1 METLPDLVA
10 RDRRSDR
17 PALQTVDREMD
28 YRRFCT
34 TVWKTSNYLRHLGVG
49 GGRGIAVLADRSA
62 PPLLS
67 FLGAALLDTP
77 TAFAASPADLSEAID
92 AVEARA
98 VLVPSHHEGAIEP
111 PAGTSLVVHG
121 EDPTA
126 ATTEHWAEG
135 VWSENPAFVPSTA
148 SPDSI
153 GLVTTTREVSHG
165 ELLDG
170 AKQVAAEAGLT
181 EDSVVGVAGSL
192 SDPAVIAGA
201 LAPLVGGGCLVIEG
215 TAEIVVSGET
225 SGLSLA

>member
-17 PALQTVDREMD
+17 PALRTADREMD

-49 GGRGIAVLADRSA
+49 GGRGVAVLADRSA
-62 PPLLS
+62 PPLLTY
-67 FLGAALLDTP
+67 LGAALLDTP
-77 TAFAASPADLSEAID
+77 TSFAASPAALSAAID

-121 EDPTA
+121 GDPVE

-135 VWSENPAFVPSTA
+135 VWSENPAFVPSSAT
-148 SPDSI
+148 PDSV
-153 GLVTTTREVSHG
+153 GLVTTTRTVTHG
-165 ELLDG
+165 ELLDE
-170 AKQVAAEAGLT
+170 ATHVAAEADLS
-181 EDSVVGVAGSL
+181 EASVVGIDGSL
-192 SDPAVIAGA
+192 ADPAVVAGA
-201 LAPLVGGGCLVIEG
+201 LAPLVGGGCLVLAVE
-215 TAEIVVSGET
+215 ERRDVET
-225 SGLSLA
+225 VL